1 MATTK
6 MKLRVRKKSAA
17 SSISQAMSAEASPDS
32 KCPICLDKFK
42 NMAYLDLCLHKF
54 CFRCIHEWSKNK
66 AECPLCKQPFNSIFH
81 SIKAENDFKK
91 YDLRPT
97 ENGSFGNL
105 GGQRFRYRT
114 TLAGG
119 DRRRSQR
126 RTSPPPDN
134 GVMFENLASPAS
146 PRQDRN
152 LHRMMMRLSARR
164 RAENEGRTMRA
175 LREQEMIKFRRA
187 LYRRGVR
194 VRSVRDNGRTRDT
207 SAEFFQRNPACLHR
221 LVPWLKREL
230 TVLYGAHG
238 SLVNIVQHIIMS
250 QITRYN
256 MEDDTIVQEL
266 RPFLQARTEHFVHE
280 FINFARSPYNM
291 EAYDQ
296 HAVYDCPAPSSEED
310 SSSNSSVIAISED
323 EEDSVGLNSN
333 PNSMT
338 GSTLSQTPWDDE
350 TPGPSYSTE
359 PVQTMALSVRDS
371 DSESSVEEADGPVAT
386 QGNPPGSVNVST
398 QEGDHVSSGEDDCL
412 IVGYVKPMA
421 ERTPELVQLSS
432 DSEESVQDEST
443 AAPKQPVHIHFG
455 SELNSPASVSS
466 LSTKHKSTEKES
478 PRQADGKERSSP
490 EKRSRDPTSH
500 EASLSSD
507 QHTSSSLALSRHKGP
522 EDRDDRRH
530 RAQGYSRSRSGSWS
544 RSRSHD
550 RSSHS
555 SRRRSRSRSQ
565 SRDHY
570 REGNY
575 PDRRHDRQGDDHL
588 GRGREAAPHAYHW
601 HSYSHYS
608 CERDRSRKHYT
619 EKRSSYTSYYVS
631 PDRRSHSHQRSH
643 SRSRSHS
650 QESRRRERRR
660 SRSRSSTDSVS
671 SHRKSKHEKPGGKRK
686 YKTRHL
692 EEPTPKNGASKQ
704 QESEDGAKERKSSKE
719 KHRKKSR
726 ERSMKRSPSVEI
738 VYEGKSEDQC
748 RRHRKKKKKHKKK
761 SKRHRSKDRSSRHS
775 PVVITIDSD
784 SDHTINTKDCIGP
797 IGSHSD
803 VDDPIPNL
811 SPSLVPSSN
820 PADSC
825 LLDSILQHWEQQFPT
840 VSQNVGTHI
849 MTDPPHPLTG
859 EPDPLTNQPNPST
872 GLSHPVTGQPDLLIN
887 QSGPSTNQTG
897 HLNDPLDPMTDPP
910 NPLNDPPHS
919 LTSGLD
925 PLMNQPDLSA
935 NMPDGLTEKLDPLI
949 DMSTTMPNTSH
960 SSTNDQGSLTHPL
973 ETLGEQPN
981 QLANQQDHLTEPQS
995 PVTDPTNRQEP
1006 LGGLCDMPQC

>member
-6 MKLRVRKKSAA
+6 MKLRVRKKPAA
-17 SSISQAMSAEASPDS
+17 SSIAQAMSAEASPDS

-97 ENGSFGNL
+97 ENGSLRNL

-114 TLAGG
+114 TVTGE
-119 DRRRSQR
+119 RRRPQR

-134 GVMFENLASPAS
+134 GVMFENLTAPAS
-146 PRQDRN
+146 PRQDRS
-152 LHRMMMRLSARR
+152 LHRMMMRLAARR
-164 RAENEGRTMRA
+164 RAENEGRAMRA
-175 LREQEMIKFRRA
+175 LQEQELIKFRRA

-238 SLVNIVQHIIMS
+238 SLVSIVQHIIMS

-256 MEDDTIVQEL
+256 MEDDAIVQEL

-296 HAVYDCPAPSSEED
+296 HAAYDCPAPSSEED
-310 SSSNSSVIAISED
+310 GSSTSSVIAISED
-323 EEDSVGLNSN
+323 EEDFVGLNSN
-333 PNSMT
+333 PNSLT

-359 PVQTMALSVRDS
+359 PAQNLAVSVRDS
-371 DSESSVEEADGPVAT
+371 DSESSVEEAQRPVTTEQAPAVT
-386 QGNPPGSVNVST
+386 ADASAQT
-398 QEGDHVSSGEDDCL
+398 KDHYSSGEDDCL
-412 IVGYVKPMA
+412 VVGYVKPMA

-432 DSEESVQDEST
+432 DSEESVKDEST
-443 AAPKQPVHIHFG
+443 SAPKQLQHTAPKLPQHTHFH
-455 SELNSPASVSS
+455 SEPNSPASVGSS
-466 LSTKHKSTEKES
+466 SSKPKPTQRES
-478 PRQADGKERSSP
+478 PTQTAAIESARNTP
-490 EKRSRDPTSH
+490 EKVRNPCSR
-500 EASLSSD
+500 EASPSSE
-507 QHTSSSLALSRHKGP
+507 QRTMSNLALSRHKRF
-522 EDRDDRRH
+522 EDQVDRRH
-530 RAQGYSRSRSGSWS
+530 QVQDPSRSRSGSWS

-555 SRRRSRSRSQ
+555 SRRRSRSRS
-565 SRDHY
+565 RDHY
-570 REGNY
+570 REGGHL
-575 PDRRHDRQGDDHL
+575 DRRRDRQGGDHP
-588 GRGREAAPHAYHW
+588 GRGREAASHAYHW

-631 PDRRSHSHQRSH
+631 PDRHSHLQ

-650 QESRRRERRR
+650 GESHWRERRR
-660 SRSRSSTDSVS
+660 SRSRSSTESAS

-692 EEPTPKNGASKQ
+692 EEPVPNNGASKPHG
-704 QESEDGAKERKSSKE
+704 SAEDVEKEKKSSKE

-726 ERSMKRSPSVEI
+726 DRSAKRSPSVEI
-738 VYEGKSEDQC
+738 VYEGRSGDQT
-748 RRHRKKKKKHKKK
+748 RRHHKKKKKHKKK
-761 SKRHRSKDRSSRHS
+761 SKRHRSRDRSSKHS

-784 SDHTINTKDCIGP
+784 SNHATDSKDFCVP
-797 IGSHSD
+797 IGSNSD
-803 VDDPIPNL
+803 IDDPIPDL
-811 SPSLVPSSN
+811 SPIVSSN
-820 PADSC
+820 NPTESC
-825 LLDSILQHWEQQFPT
+825 LLDSILQHWEQQFPS
-840 VSQNVGTHI
+840 VGQHVGTNVS
-849 MTDPPHPLTG
+849 TEPPDPLTG
-859 EPDPLTNQPNPST
+859 EADPVTSQSNPLGDSLNALISQPDPITQTCPLTNPTGYFTEQDTLQDTPTLPTNPSHLLTSEPESMIIQPDVPAKGTDGYT
-872 GLSHPVTGQPDLLIN
+872 GL
-887 QSGPSTNQTG
+887 
-897 HLNDPLDPMTDPP
+897 LDTLVCPPTPFTDPP
-910 NPLNDPPHS
+910 
-919 LTSGLD
+919 
-925 PLMNQPDLSA
+925 QPCTDE
-935 NMPDGLTEKLDPLI
+935 P
-949 DMSTTMPNTSH
+949 
-960 SSTNDQGSLTHPL
+960 SSD
-973 ETLGEQPN
+973 
-981 QLANQQDHLTEPQS
+981 DQS
-995 PVTDPTNRQEP
+995 PARATGTTVRPSP
-1006 LGGLCDMPQC
+1006 

>member
-1 MATTK
+1 MAATK
-6 MKLRVRKKSAA
+6 MKLRVRKKPAA

-114 TLAGG
+114 TLTGE
-119 DRRRSQR
+119 RRRPQR

-134 GVMFENLASPAS
+134 GVMFESLAAAAS
-146 PRQDRN
+146 PRQDRS
-152 LHRMMMRLSARR
+152 LHRMMMRLAARR
-164 RAENEGRTMRA
+164 RAENEGRAMRA
-175 LREQEMIKFRRA
+175 LQEQEMIKFRRA

-238 SLVNIVQHIIMS
+238 SLVSIVQHIIMS

-256 MEDDTIVQEL
+256 MEDDAIVQEL

-323 EEDSVGLNSN
+323 EEDFVGLNSN

-359 PVQTMALSVRDS
+359 PAQNMALSVRDS

-386 QGNPPGSVNVST
+386 ERTPPVTADTSA
-398 QEGDHVSSGEDDCL
+398 QERDHSSSGEDDCL

-432 DSEESVQDEST
+432 DSEESVQGENTS
-443 AAPKQPVHIHFG
+443 ASKQPQHIHFG
-455 SELNSPASVSS
+455 SEPNSPASACSS
-466 LSTKHKSTEKES
+466 SAKPKSIQRES
-478 PRQADGKERSSP
+478 PRQTDGKESVRNTP
-490 EKRSRDPTSH
+490 EKVRYPCSH
-500 EASLSSD
+500 EGSPSSD
-507 QHTSSSLALSRHKGP
+507 QRTLSSLALSRHKRP
-522 EDRDDRRH
+522 EDQGDRRH
-530 RAQGYSRSRSGSWS
+530 QVQDPTRSRSGSRRS

-555 SRRRSRSRSQ
+555 SRRRSRSH
-565 SRDHY
+565 SRDHF
-570 REGNY
+570 REGNH
-575 PDRRHDRQGDDHL
+575 PDRTHDRQGSDHP
-588 GRGREAAPHAYHW
+588 GRGREVAPHTYHW

-631 PDRRSHSHQRSH
+631 PERHSHLQSH

-650 QESRRRERRR
+650 RESHWRERRR
-660 SRSRSSTDSVS
+660 SRSRSSSDSQS

-692 EEPTPKNGASKQ
+692 EEPVSKNGASKPHG
-704 QESEDGAKERKSSKE
+704 SAEDVAKEKKSSKE

-726 ERSMKRSPSVEI
+726 DRATKRSPSVEI
-738 VYEGKSEDQC
+738 VYEGRSGDQT
-748 RRHRKKKKKHKKK
+748 RRHHKKKRKHKKK
-761 SKRHRSKDRSSRHS
+761 SKRHRSRDRTTRHS

-784 SDHTINTKDCIGP
+784 SNHATDTKDFCCP
-797 IGSHSD
+797 IVSNSD
-803 VDDPIPNL
+803 IDDPIPDL
-811 SPSLVPSSN
+811 SPLVPTNN
-820 PADSC
+820 PTESC
-825 LLDSILQHWEQQFPT
+825 LLDSILQHWEQQFPS
-840 VSQNVGTHI
+840 VGQNVGASVVTDPPDPLTGKPDPVINQPHPLPDSLQTLI
-849 MTDPPHPLTG
+849 SQPDPISQTCLLANQTGYTEQQNTLRDTPNPLTDPPHPLTS
-859 EPDPLTNQPNPST
+859 EPES
-872 GLSHPVTGQPDLLIN
+872 LIN
-887 QSGPSTNQTG
+887 QSDLSATRPDGFT
-897 HLNDPLDPMTDPP
+897 DKFDAFVCPLSPFS
-910 NPLNDPPHS
+910 DPPHPC
-919 LTSGLD
+919 TD
-925 PLMNQPDLSA
+925 EP
-935 NMPDGLTEKLDPLI
+935 
-949 DMSTTMPNTSH
+949 
-960 SSTNDQGSLTHPL
+960 GSLTHQSEL
-973 ETLGEQPN
+973 LVEQSDH
-981 QLANQQDHLTEPQS
+981 LTNQQNPSTEPQS
-995 PVTDPTNRQEP
+995 PVTDPSDKQEP
-1006 LGGLCDMPQC
+1006 VSGV